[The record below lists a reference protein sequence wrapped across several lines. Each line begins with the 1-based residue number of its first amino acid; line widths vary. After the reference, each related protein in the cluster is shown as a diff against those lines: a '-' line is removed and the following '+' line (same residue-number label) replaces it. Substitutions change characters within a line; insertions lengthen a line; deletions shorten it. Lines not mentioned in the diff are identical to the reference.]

1 MNVDGMLHV
10 LDLVKMVPS
19 HRLHHVSTAYIAGNR
34 SDIALESEID
44 VGQTFKNPTRNRSAG
59 LNS

>member
-1 MNVDGMLHV
+1 MGWLHV

-19 HRLHHVSTAYIAGNR
+19 HRLHHGVSTAYIAGNR

-44 VGQTFKNPTRNRSAG
+44 VGQTFKNPYEESKLPG
-59 LNS
+59 